1 METKN
6 ESIHIA
12 IVENKNKNIERT
24 ICSFL
29 LANRVSNIKFS
40 SLINEIKNAIK
51 FDKEEVNNEIV
62 LTAYVEIIENDYDK
76 AVEILKKCDM
86 EETPEL
92 PTISNVLSMA
102 NKNNYDCLVD
112 NICLRDISKEKPDR
126 PWDTRKD
133 FFTKVQRRGHKHKNK
148 SKYKNH

>member
-6 ESIHIA
+6 KSIRVA

-40 SLINEIKNAIK
+40 SLINEIQNAIE
-51 FDKEEVNNEIV
+51 FDKEEINNEII
-62 LTAYVEIIENDYDK
+62 LTAYVELIENDYDK
-76 AVEILKKCDM
+76 AVEILKKCDT
-86 EETPEL
+86 EEIPEL
-92 PTISNVLSMA
+92 PTIANVLGMA
-102 NKNNYDCLVD
+102 NKNNYDYLVD
-112 NICLRDISKEKPDR
+112 ELCLRDISKEKPDR

-133 FFTKVQRRGHKHKNK
+133 FFTKVQKRGYKHKNK
-148 SKYKNH
+148 SKHKNH